1 MNREPTK
8 ELPNKRSFEER
19 VFARFDAFDV
29 RFDSVDAR
37 FNTVDARFDTVDA
50 RLEKLEA
57 RSYDTKPIWER
68 ALAKIMELGLEMG
81 DVKSK
86 VGVIEGKVGS
96 IENKVGVIEGKVGS
110 IESKVG
116 VIEGKVQLLET
127 EIVIIKTDHKG
138 IRNELV
144 EIRREVKHG
153 LKEKL
158 DLITKFLLED
168 REDIRDAEERIR
180 ELESK
185 IA

>member
-29 RFDSVDAR
+29 RFDSVDARFNTVDAR

-81 DVKSK
+81 DVK
-86 VGVIEGKVGS
+86 
-96 IENKVGVIEGKVGS
+96 
-110 IESKVG
+110 SKVG

-185 IA
+185 FA

>member
-29 RFDSVDAR
+29 RFDSVDARFDSVDAR

-81 DVKSK
+81 DVK
-86 VGVIEGKVGS
+86 
-96 IENKVGVIEGKVGS
+96 GKVGS

-185 IA
+185 FA

>member
-1 MNREPTK
+1 MNKDPTK

-19 VFARFDAFDV
+19 VFARFDAVDVRFDAFDV
-29 RFDSVDAR
+29 RFDSVDVR
-37 FNTVDARFDTVDA
+37 FDAVDARFDTVDT

-57 RSYDTKPIWER
+57 SSYDTKPIWQR
-68 ALAKIMELGLEMG
+68 ALAAIMEMGLEMG
-81 DVKSK
+81 EVKSK
-86 VGVIEGKVGS
+86 VGVIEGK
-96 IENKVGVIEGKVGS
+96 I
-110 IESKVG
+110 
-116 VIEGKVQLLET
+116 QLLEND
-127 EIVIIKTDHKG
+127 IGVIKTDHKG
-138 IRNELV
+138 IRHELV

-168 REDIRDAEERIR
+168 REDIRDAEGRIR